1 MCLGG
6 GGGGG
11 TNTVQQTIQEIPE
24 QLAPYYDELLGRG
37 TYQSLQP
44 YTPYPYKRLAE
55 FSPFEQ
61 NAMSGIGALAETGTP
76 EAMQSAITGSEYAAY
91 KDPYAEAVRSDPIT
105 AAMVNTIGA
114 AQPEQVGTLGDI
126 STYDTYMSPYQQK
139 VTDIAKR
146 EASRASEIQGADIGQ
161 QAALA
166 GGLGGYREAI
176 MQAER
181 QRNLGQQLSDIQV
194 QGDQQ
199 AFESAQRAFDTD
211 RSARESAAQLGIQG
225 YGALQTDITG
235 RLRAAQQASDLA
247 SKDQAMEITR
257 LGELAGAGREQR
269 GMLQQSY
276 DTGYQDF
283 LRQQAFPLE
292 QLSLYSNLVR
302 GLPMQPGTTQ
312 VLYGQQPTMAQQLLG
327 SGIAAAGLYGATR

>member
-1 MCLGG
+1 MCFGG

-11 TNTVQQTIQEIPE
+11 TNTVQTTTQEIPE

-37 TYQSLQP
+37 TFQSLQP
-44 YTPYPYKRLAE
+44 YTPYPEKRLAE

-61 NAMSGIGALAETGTP
+61 QAMSGIGALAETGTP
-76 EAMQSAITGSEYAAY
+76 EAMQKAIQGSEYIAY
-91 KDPYAEAVRSDPIT
+91 KDPYAEAVRQDPIT
-105 AAMVNTIGA
+105 AAMVGSIA
-114 AQPEQVGTLGDI
+114 DAQPDQVGTLGDL
-126 STYDTYMSPYQQK
+126 STYETYMSPYQQA

-146 EASRASEIQGADIGQ
+146 EATRASEIQGANIGQ

-181 QRNLGQQLSDIQV
+181 ERNLGQQLSDLQV
-194 QGDQQ
+194 QGSQQ
-199 AFESAQRAFDTD
+199 AFESAQRAFEAD
-211 RSARESAAQLGIQG
+211 RGARESAAQLGIQG
-225 YGALQTDITG
+225 YGALQADLAQ
-235 RLRAAQQASDLA
+235 RARAAQQASDLA

-257 LGELAGAGREQR
+257 LNELTKAGRDQR
-269 GMLQQSY
+269 GLLQQSY
-276 DTGYQDF
+276 DIGYQDF
-283 LRQQAFPLE
+283 LRQQAFPVE

-312 VLYGQQPTMAQQLLG
+312 ILYGQQPTMAQQLLG

>member
-1 MCLGG
+1 MCGG

-11 TNTVQQTIQEIPE
+11 TNTVQQTITEIPE
-24 QLAPYYDELLGRG
+24 ELAPYYDELLGRG
-37 TYQSLQP
+37 TFQSLQP

-61 NAMSGIGALAETGTP
+61 QSMAGIGSLAQTGTP
-76 EAMQSAITGSEYAAY
+76 EAMQSAITGSQYVAY
-91 KDPYAEAVRSDPIT
+91 QDPYAEAIRKDPIT
-105 AAMVNTIGA
+105 AAVMNTIGA

-161 QAALA
+161 QAAMA

-176 MQAER
+176 MQSER

-211 RSARESAAQLGIQG
+211 RAARESASQLALGG
-225 YGALQTDITG
+225 YGALQADLG
-235 RLRAAQQASDLA
+235 QRLRAAQQASDI
-247 SKDQAMEITR
+247 SSQDQAMELTR
-257 LGELAGAGREQR
+257 LGALGTAGQQQR
-269 GMLQQSY
+269 GLLQQSY

-283 LRQQAFPLE
+283 LRQQAFPVE

-302 GLPMQPGTTQ
+302 GMPMQPGTTQ
-312 VLYGQQPTMAQQLLG
+312 VLYGQQPTLSQQLLG

>member
-1 MCLGG
+1 MG

-24 QLAPYYDELLGRG
+24 QLSPYYDELLGRG
-37 TYQSLQP
+37 TFQSLQP

-61 NAMSGIGALAETGTP
+61 QSMAGIGQLAETGTP
-76 EAMQSAITGSEYAAY
+76 EAMQNAITGSEYIAY
-91 KDPYAEAVRSDPIT
+91 KDPYAEAIRKDPIT
-105 AAMVNTIGA
+105 AALMGTISQ
-114 AQPEQVGTLGDI
+114 AQPEQVGTLGDL

-146 EASRASEIQGADIGQ
+146 EATLASEAQGSDIAQ

-176 MQAER
+176 MQSER
-181 QRNLGQQLSDIQV
+181 QRNLNQQLSDLQS

-199 AFESAQRAFDTD
+199 SFELAQRAFEAD
-211 RSARESAAQLGIQG
+211 RGARQSAAQLGLQG
-225 YGALQTDITG
+225 YGALQTDLG
-235 RLRAAQQASDLA
+235 QRMRAAQQASDLA
-247 SKDQAMEITR
+247 SQDQAMEITR
-257 LGELAGAGREQR
+257 LAELGRAGQGQR
-269 GMLQQSY
+269 GLLQQSY
-276 DTGYQDF
+276 DVGYQDF
-283 LRQQAFPLE
+283 LRQQAFPVE

-312 VLYGQQPTMAQQLLG
+312 ILYGQQPTMAQQLLG